1 MHFLPDDALEGEF
14 ENSIFLKG
22 IVETL
27 CIFFYNRMEH
37 LVVVNPMFIED
48 LVAAGIPREK
58 LPIFLT
64 L

>member
-1 MHFLPDDALEGEF
+1 MCISYLIHLREF

-22 IVETL
+22 NCETL
-27 CIFFYNRMEH
+27 CIFLYNRMEH

-58 LPIFLT
+58 
-64 L
+64 